1 MEVLLKMEGSEAKGP
16 GFCLLFLRV
25 SGTSSLTS
33 EKWRAKQR
41 PYSKGARL
49 EAHRKQNQFLVEVA

>member
-1 MEVLLKMEGSEAKGP
+1 MDGSEARGP

-25 SGTSSLTS
+25 SGTSSVTS
-33 EKWRAKQR
+33 ESGGLNRERQ
-41 PYSKGARL
+41 GARL